1 MLFTNKKHQLNLNCL
16 TSIFD
21 RSKFDWYV
29 IVRFGISICTVLQ
42 HTQSFYCK
50 LFWIFHILIS
60 LKGSP
65 KVKFTVKS
73 FLQFFVVFTFF
84 SHSNCPVIILIVIQV
99 MDVLLIRNQNA
110 LYSKTRIYPWGYQFL
125 KAFCD

>member
-1 MLFTNKKHQLNLNCL
+1 MVFPNKKHHLNLNCS

-21 RSKFDWYV
+21 RSKFDWHV
-29 IVRFGISICTVLQ
+29 IVRFGIGICTVLQ
-42 HTQSFYCK
+42 HTQSVSSK
-50 LFWIFHILIS
+50 LFWIFQILLR

-99 MDVLLIRNQNA
+99 MDVLLIRKQTA
-110 LYSKTRIYPWGYQFL
+110 LYSKTRIYPW
-125 KAFCD
+125 